1 MKKNMKV
8 PSYPNSLSNVDPL
21 LYITGSGGG
30 PLLLLFVFLG
40 GEGKA
45 KGKTRPLKPF
55 TGEI

>member
-1 MKKNMKV
+1 MKV